1 MLKMRK
7 RVGYFLLP
15 ENNRKTLKSR
25 RKETFQNNKYR
36 FFWSLILNSSEEG
49 GGLTECINE
58 SIKTNEIFYL
68 GKMLTLKSLTST
80 QISK

>member
-36 FFWSLILNSSEEG
+36 FFSDRYFFKFQRG
-49 GGLTECINE
+49 GGLIECINVP
-58 SIKTNEIFYL
+58 IKKTMKFFIL
-68 GKMLTLKSLTST
+68 AKC
-80 QISK
+80 

>member
-36 FFWSLILNSSEEG
+36 FFSDRYFFKFQK
-49 GGLTECINE
+49 GGLIECINVP
-58 SIKTNEIFYL
+58 IKKNDEIFYL

>member
-25 RKETFQNNKYR
+25 RKETFQNNKY
-36 FFWSLILNSSEEG
+36 LINDFKFQR
-49 GGLTECINE
+49 GGLTECIKE
-58 SIKTNEIFYL
+58 SINE
-68 GKMLTLKSLTST
+68 
-80 QISK
+80 